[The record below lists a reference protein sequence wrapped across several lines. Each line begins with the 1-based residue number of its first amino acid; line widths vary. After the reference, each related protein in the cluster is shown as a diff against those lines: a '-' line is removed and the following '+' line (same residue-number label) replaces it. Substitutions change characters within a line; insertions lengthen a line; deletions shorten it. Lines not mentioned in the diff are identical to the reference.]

1 MRLRSLIKRPS
12 PAMIVALAALVMS
25 LSGTT
30 YAVTKLPKRSV
41 GSAQL
46 KKGAVHARN
55 IAKGAVTSSKLARG
69 LTATR
74 AKPRRAALRAGA
86 SYAVRAGYA
95 DRAGHADTAT
105 LADQATLATAAGS
118 AATAGSAVS
127 AASAANADQL
137 DGHDASYFL
146 SRGSLVEIPRVT
158 LGPGQ
163 ELDIWTYGPFTFRAR
178 CYLGLG
184 TPATDEAEVLIASN
198 QAHAAFEGFAKNA
211 DLGPSS
217 FEITRSVVSV
227 DGAPGQ
233 PQFESSA
240 DGTAIAPDG
249 TEIRSIVFYAGV
261 NLFGSPGHCSFG
273 GFAIL

>member
-1 MRLRSLIKRPS
+1 MRLRSLVKRPS
-12 PAMIVALAALVMS
+12 PAMIVAVAALVMS

-30 YAVTKLPKRSV
+30 YAVTKLPSRSV
-41 GSAQL
+41 GSTQL
-46 KKGAVHARN
+46 KKGAVHTEN
-55 IAKGAVTSSKLARG
+55 IAKGAVTSSKLALG
-69 LTATR
+69 LTATG
-74 AKPRRAALRAGA
+74 AQASRAALRADT

-105 LADQATLATAAGS
+105 LADQATLATTAGS

-127 AASAANADQL
+127 AGSAANADQL
-137 DGHDASYFL
+137 DGHDSSYFL
-146 SRGSLVEIPRVT
+146 SRGTLVQIPRIT
-158 LGPGQ
+158 LNHAD
-163 ELDIWTYGPFTFRAR
+163 EREIWSYGPFTFTAR
-178 CYLGLG
+178 CYLGIG
-184 TPATDEAEVLIASN
+184 TPVGDEAEVLISTN
-198 QAHAAFEGFAKNA
+198 QPHSAFEGFSSNA

-217 FEITRSVVSV
+217 LEISRSVVSV
-227 DGAPGQ
+227 DGGPGQ

-261 NLFGSPGHCSFG
+261 NLFGAPGHCSFG